1 MSCVDVPLFSSY
13 SLKNWSFVRMNFLI
27 IQNNCNFILFVFT
40 FYAVEEV
47 KASS

>member
-1 MSCVDVPLFSSY
+1 MSCVDVP
-13 SLKNWSFVRMNFLI
+13 I

-47 KASS
+47 EASS